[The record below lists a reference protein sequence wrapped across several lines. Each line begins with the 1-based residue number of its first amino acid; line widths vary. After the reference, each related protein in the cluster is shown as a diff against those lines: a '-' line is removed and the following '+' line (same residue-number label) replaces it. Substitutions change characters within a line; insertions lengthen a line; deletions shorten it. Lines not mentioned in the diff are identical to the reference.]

1 MASTGKKK
9 TTMAKLARESRLRER
24 RAEKDARK
32 RARRDAAAHH
42 GSQVDSPPPGDDLAE
57 HPDGGDLAEHPDG
70 GDGVGA
76 DAAGTDQPTVA
87 TSHGYGSA
95 EDRSS

>member
-32 RARRDAAAHH
+32 RARRDAAAHP
-42 GSQVDSPPPGDDLAE
+42 GSQVDSPLPGDDLAE
-57 HPDGGDLAEHPDG
+57 HPDTGDE
-70 GDGVGA
+70 VTA
-76 DAAGTDQPTVA
+76 DTAGTDQPTVA
-87 TSHGYGSA
+87 TSNGFGSS